1 MPDYTWPAPEKRN
14 LLGGRLQRLDGP
26 VKVTGVAEYSLDVKR
41 RGMLFARL
49 LHCPHAHAKI
59 TRIDVTAAEA
69 MPGVK
74 AVKVIQDVGAEIK
87 WALDEVAVVAADT
100 EERAGDAVRAIEV
113 DYEVLP
119 HFVTERELE
128 KAPESTPAQEAVEG
142 DPDAA
147 LAAAPTRVKGDYGVS
162 GIAHCCLEPHGSV
175 SDWDDPENLTVWIS
189 TQNVSGIPG
198 QISEQVGIPAANVRT
213 ICQHM
218 GGGFGSKFSP
228 DRWGIVCAELAKAT
242 HRPVKL
248 FHERGPE
255 VAVAGGRPSAYATVE
270 VGAAKDGTVTA
281 WSSRSWGSGGPSGS
295 GSPPLPYVFTFEN
308 QRQRHVSVPANV
320 GPSRAWRAP
329 NHPQACLITMSA
341 LEDTAAELG
350 MDPLDFFL
358 KNIDKTGPRA
368 QTYREELQKGA
379 ELIGWKESWHRRG
392 EGQGP
397 VRSGLGLSLH
407 TWGGRG
413 HQSNCDLV
421 VFPDGL
427 VEARLGS
434 QDLGVGTRTVI
445 AMVVADTFGIGVDSV
460 KVSIGDSRY
469 PASGASG
476 GSTTVGGVTAATRRA
491 AVDARDQLFERI
503 APHLDATPESLAARD
518 GKVFVADDP
527 SRSLTWA
534 QAAARLGV
542 TPITTAGKNP
552 GPGKLTDSG
561 VGGVQMADVSVD
573 TETGIVKINRIVAVQ
588 DCGLVVN
595 VRTAES
601 QVYGALIMGVCY
613 ALTEEKIFDPTTG
626 RLLNADMEFYKL
638 AGITDVGELIV
649 HMMTGPGY
657 DERGVIGLGE
667 PPVISPGAAIS
678 NAVANAIGVRV
689 PELPLTADRVLAAL
703 EKGGRG

>member
-1 MPDYTWPAPEKRN
+1 MADYSWPAPENRDHLGSR
-14 LLGGRLQRLDGP
+14 LLRLDGP
-26 VKVTGVAEYSLDVKR
+26 VKVTGAAEYSLDVKR
-41 RGMLFARL
+41 RGMLYARL
-49 LHCPHAHAKI
+49 LRCPHAHARI
-59 TRIDVTAAEA
+59 TRIDVSAAEA

-87 WALDEVAVVAADT
+87 WALDEVAVVAADS
-100 EERAGDAVRAIEV
+100 EERAGDALRGIEV

-119 HFVTERELE
+119 HFVTERELD

-147 LAAAPTRVKGDYGVS
+147 MAAAQVRVKGDYGLA

-175 SDWDDPENLTVWIS
+175 SDWDDPENLTVWMS
-189 TQNVSGIPG
+189 TQSVSGIPG
-198 QISEQVGIPAANVRT
+198 QIAEQVGVPAANVRT

-228 DRWGIVCAELAKAT
+228 DRWGILCAELART
-242 HRPVKL
+242 TSRPVKL
-248 FHERGPE
+248 FLERGPE

-281 WSSRSWGSGGPSGS
+281 WSSRSWGSGGPGGS
-295 GSPPLPYVFTFEN
+295 GSPPLPYVFKFEN
-308 QRQRHVSVPANV
+308 QRQQHVSVPANI

-341 LEDTAAELG
+341 LEDLAAELG
-350 MDPLDFFL
+350 MDPVALFL

-379 ELIGWKESWHRRG
+379 ELIGWQQTWHPRG
-392 EGQGP
+392 EGRGP
-397 VRSGLGLSLH
+397 IRSGLGLSLH

-413 HQSNCDLV
+413 HQSNCELV

-445 AMVVADTFGIGVDSV
+445 AIVVAETFGIGIDSV

-476 GSTTVGGVTAATRRA
+476 GSTTVGGVSAATRRA
-491 AVDARDQLFERI
+491 AVDAREQLFERI
-503 APHLDATPESLAARD
+503 APHLEATPDSLVAED
-518 GKVFVADDP
+518 GKVFVKDDP
-527 SRSLTWA
+527 TRSLTWA
-534 QAAARLGV
+534 QATSRLGV
-542 TPITTAGKNP
+542 TPITAAGKNP

-573 TETGIVKINRIVAVQ
+573 IETGIVKINRLVAVQ
-588 DCGLVVN
+588 DCGLVIN

-626 RLLNADMEFYKL
+626 RPLNADMEFYKL
-638 AGITDVGELIV
+638 AGISDIGELIV

-689 PELPLTADRVLAAL
+689 PELPLTPDRVLAAL

>member
-1 MPDYTWPAPEKRN
+1 
-14 LLGGRLQRLDGP
+14 
-26 VKVTGVAEYSLDVKR
+26 
-41 RGMLFARL
+41 
-49 LHCPHAHAKI
+49 
-59 TRIDVTAAEA
+59 
-69 MPGVK
+69 
-74 AVKVIQDVGAEIK
+74 
-87 WALDEVAVVAADT
+87 
-100 EERAGDAVRAIEV
+100 
-113 DYEVLP
+113 
-119 HFVTERELE
+119 
-128 KAPESTPAQEAVEG
+128 
-142 DPDAA
+142 
-147 LAAAPTRVKGDYGVS
+147 
-162 GIAHCCLEPHGSV
+162 
-175 SDWDDPENLTVWIS
+175 
-189 TQNVSGIPG
+189 
-198 QISEQVGIPAANVRT
+198 
-213 ICQHM
+213 
-218 GGGFGSKFSP
+218 
-228 DRWGIVCAELAKAT
+228 
-242 HRPVKL
+242 
-248 FHERGPE
+248 
-255 VAVAGGRPSAYATVE
+255 
-270 VGAAKDGTVTA
+270 
-281 WSSRSWGSGGPSGS
+281 
-295 GSPPLPYVFTFEN
+295 
-308 QRQRHVSVPANV
+308 
-320 GPSRAWRAP
+320 
-329 NHPQACLITMSA
+329 MSA

-469 PASGASG
+469 PASGGSG
-476 GSTTVGGVTAATRRA
+476 GSTTVGGVSAATRRA
-491 AVDARDQLFERI
+491 AVDARDELFERI

-573 TETGIVKINRIVAVQ
+573 TETGVVKINRIVAVQ

-613 ALTEEKIFDPTTG
+613 ALMEEKIFDPTTG